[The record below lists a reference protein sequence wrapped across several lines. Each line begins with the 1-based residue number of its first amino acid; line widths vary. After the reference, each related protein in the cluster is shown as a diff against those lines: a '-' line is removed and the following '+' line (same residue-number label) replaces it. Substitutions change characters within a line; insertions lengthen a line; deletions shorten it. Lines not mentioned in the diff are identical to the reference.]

1 MPALRPSARRS
12 TRLAAKSQ
20 SIFKASTMI
29 PSTGFGANNQ
39 APFRFP
45 PPRIPVSYPQQAM
58 PPPAQP
64 IPPSNKPQKRTKKR
78 TQESNEES
86 KSGIYWER
94 RPHLTANLLSWLLNH
109 PEDRAILF
117 NESKGGTT
125 KSQAREKNRIKAI
138 IASVVFKEDDT
149 YKEAYSQHPERFAV
163 AVNSRLMK

>member
-12 TRLAAKSQ
+12 TRLAAKSR

-64 IPPSNKPQKRTKKR
+64 IPPSNKPQKRTKKC

-109 PEDRAILF
+109 PEDRTILF

-149 YKEAYSQHPERFAV
+149 YREAYSQHPERFAV

>member
-20 SIFKASTMI
+20 AIFKASTMI
-29 PSTGFGANNQ
+29 PSTDFGANHQ

-45 PPRIPVSYPQQAM
+45 PPQNSGSYPQQYV
-58 PPPAQP
+58 PSPAQP

-78 TQESNEES
+78 AQESNEES

-94 RPHLTANLLSWLLNH
+94 RSHLTASLLSWLLDH

-125 KSQAREKNRIKAI
+125 KSQAREKNNIKAA
-138 IASVVFKEDDT
+138 IASVVFKEDGV
-149 YKEAYSQHPERFAV
+149 YSEAYSQNPERFSA
-163 AVNSRLMK
+163 AVNSRLMV